1 VPKPSNGSAAVQVV
15 VRAGGESRMMAAYRA
30 SMVHRHATA
39 GEGAQQNSS
48 RTWSRLDEPQ
58 LSLDGHHVVWSTVPP
73 ANDSAIELDGEAK
86 RYAATKEFAFQLGL
100 DCHGAEACVADG
112 DTVETMLEVA
122 ESSSDGV
129 RSAVRITTLVQAL
142 VSCEHSN
149 AWIEYDL
156 QSVPTST
163 AMRVHLEA
171 YDVDRLPVSYN
182 RAPVEFRFGLHL
194 LPQRW
199 DSGSNVYV
207 ADVSADLTEN
217 AGQYELSVTAVNGW
231 CNRGQTVGR
240 CELLRRS
247 VTVAEK
253 PSPVWFSVGSL
264 FACAVFVGAIVFW
277 ARRMSA
283 ELRAV
288 LVMVLTEASK
298 TVLSIS
304 CELGDLATDLLTTY
318 RVVFEDIVRSPQ
330 YRVPYAVFG
339 CLAIMVGLVSL
350 AHHVHRARGLHAQI
364 KTNAKIQS
372 QPAEAGAQLED
383 DEDDAHKAV
392 VGKLEWELEKTS
404 RDQQG
409 LAVGVLCFF
418 LEDLP
423 MVRVR
428 RQPVSRLRVLARQVV
443 LTALLIFKEDIMDK
457 TVR

>member
-1 VPKPSNGSAAVQVV
+1 MVRQSAD
-15 VRAGGESRMMAAYRA
+15 AGF
-30 SMVHRHATA
+30 
-39 GEGAQQNSS
+39 GAQPISS
-48 RTWSRLDEPQ
+48 RTWHRLQPL
-58 LSLDGHHVVWSTVPP
+58 LSFDGHHLIWSAMPP
-73 ANDSAIELDGEAK
+73 ANDSKIQLNAHLK
-86 RYAATKEFAFQLGL
+86 RYAISNEYALQLGL
-100 DCHGAEACVADG
+100 DCQGEAACVADG
-112 DTVETMLEVA
+112 DTVETVIGVEA
-122 ESSSDGV
+122 TSESSSGGGMRSEVLIKTLV
-129 RSAVRITTLVQAL
+129 RSLI
-142 VSCEHSN
+142 SCDNSR
-149 AWIEYDL
+149 AWIETDAEL
-156 QSVPTST
+156 LSRSKT
-163 AMRVHLEA
+163 MRARFDA
-171 YDVDRLPVSYN
+171 YDVDMLPVSYH

-231 CNRGQTVGR
+231 RNGGQTVGR

-264 FACAVFVGAIVFW
+264 SACAVFVGAIVFW

-372 QPAEAGAQLED
+372 QPAEAGAKVED

-404 RDQQG
+404 RDLKG
-409 LAVGVLCFF
+409 LAVGMLCFF
-418 LEDLP
+418 LEDIP

-428 RQPVSRLRVLARQVV
+428 RLARR
-443 LTALLIFKEDIMDK
+443 K
-457 TVR
+457 